1 MLHKIISVFGLGV
14 LGIDPFTAIYLLS
27 MGLRK
32 ENKKKISIFFLS
44 FAILSVLIGATLSA
58 IFGAAAVDIF
68 KKYTPG
74 NESPFWA
81 CLNFAISAFILAWV
95 FHKLFATPKE
105 KQKDEKEIGGSWIKY
120 LTAGIVFAVTSFTDP
135 TYYAV
140 ILLGGESHNY
150 FVATMFLTVWFVL
163 SQFMAL
169 IVYLSI
175 ELNLLKKLTELIDRL
190 KAKNWKGLS
199 YVLYTVLYT
208 VLITVAIAPLTD
220 TGYYL
225 IFGKYLL

>member
-1 MLHKIISVFGLGV
+1 MLHKIIGVLGLGI

-32 ENKKKISIFFLS
+32 EKKKKISLFFLT
-44 FAILSVLIGATLSA
+44 FAILSVLIGAILSA
-58 IFGAAAVDIF
+58 IFGAAAVDIL

-74 NESPFWA
+74 DESPFWA
-81 CLNFAISAFILAWV
+81 CLNFAISALISVWV
-95 FHKLFATPKE
+95 FRKIFAAPQEKHKN
-105 KQKDEKEIGGSWIKY
+105 EKEISGNWIKY
-120 LTAGIVFAVTSFTDP
+120 LTVGIVFALTCFTDP

-140 ILLGGESHNY
+140 ILLGGESHN
-150 FVATMFLTVWFVL
+150 FFIAAMFLTVWFAV

-169 IVYLSI
+169 IVYLAI
-175 ELNLLKKLTELIDRL
+175 ELNLLKKLTEIIDQL
-190 KAKNWKGLS
+190 KTKNWKVLS
-199 YVLYTVLYT
+199 YVLYG
-208 VLITVAIAPLTD
+208 VLIIVAIALLVD